1 MNDISTLSAQPQTLS
16 VDGKEYKVY
25 PLTLADLGELQ
36 VWIDSQFPDPFEV
49 VSKAMKSGHFNVA
62 QQQYL
67 MNQAMEKATRPK
79 HLLGTMEAD
88 ELLLSAEGY
97 KQVLIVSIRK
107 GDPSFTASDAEEL
120 FKKMTQADVAK
131 LERVTNLDMVATDPK
146 DMPLNIVPPSKENGS
161 AISRRQRRANR
172 GTGGHSIM
180 K

>member
-1 MNDISTLSAQPQTLS
+1 MNDITTLTAQPQILK

-36 VWIDSQFPDPFEV
+36 TWVDSQFPDPFEV
-49 VSKAMKSGHFNVA
+49 ASKAMKSGNFNVA

-79 HLLGTMEAD
+79 RLLGTMEAD

-97 KQVLIVSIRK
+97 KQVLIISIRK
-107 GDPSFTASDAEEL
+107 GDPSFTESDAEAL
-120 FKKMTQADVAK
+120 FKNMTQADVARF
-131 LERVTNLDMVATDPK
+131 EHVTNLDMVATDPK

-172 GTGGHSIM
+172 GTGGISSIR
-180 K
+180 